1 MFRSVLVPLD
11 GSPFAEHALPTATA
25 IAKASRAK
33 LQLVKVHEPP
43 PPPLAAD
50 DAGLFL
56 EADLQVRR
64 DERVYLRQQASRA
77 RAEAGLRVVTEV
89 LDDPVG
95 EAIVE
100 YAQRSGTDLIV
111 MTTHG
116 RGPLSRLWLGSVA
129 DQVIRRATVPVLLIR
144 PREGAP
150 DPVPEPGQHVLVPLD
165 GSSLGEAALEPAAE
179 LAERLELALT
189 LVQVVLPPPLIG
201 DAMQVYPPPDADER
215 IRLRVR
221 EAEDYLED
229 LADQLRDRGL
239 VVETVAVVHRSV
251 VDALLD
257 LTRVGDFALVAIST
271 QGHGGIQRFLLGG
284 VADKLVRSAELPVLV
299 VRPTGRTK
307 TRRAPAVAGARS
319 RITR

>member
-1 MFRSVLVPLD
+1 
-11 GSPFAEHALPTATA
+11 
-25 IAKASRAK
+25 
-33 LQLVKVHEPP
+33 VHEPP

-64 DERVYLRQQASRA
+64 DERAYLRQQASRV
-77 RAEAGLRVVTEV
+77 RVEAGLRVVTEV
-89 LDDPVG
+89 LDDPIG

-129 DQVIRRATVPVLLIR
+129 DQVIRRAAVPVLLIR
-144 PREGAP
+144 PHEGAP

-165 GSSLGEAALEPAAE
+165 GSAIGEAALEPAAE
-179 LAERLELALT
+179 LAERLDLALT
-189 LVQVVLPPPLIG
+189 LVQVVPPPPLIG

-215 IRLRVR
+215 IRLRLR

-229 LADQLRDRGL
+229 LADQFRDRGL
-239 VVETVAVVHRSV
+239 VVEAVAVAHRSV

-271 QGHGGIQRFLLGG
+271 QGQGGIQRFLLGG

-299 VRPTGRTK
+299 VRPTGRAK